1 MILEALVR
9 TDAQARRGQS
19 LGTRSRTTHRTAFKF
34 AGIVALI
41 ITLTNVAIFTV
52 LYIVISRHLTDNLY
66 AHVEEVAKTL
76 ADVEGEED
84 DGFQELAAMVAH
96 HAVIAQ
102 SDEDIYLLTDKDRR
116 YVAGNVSS
124 MERFDGWRKVRWEDL
139 KLVGNWSSTRT
150 SDAIIGR
157 WVTIK
162 NGHLFV
168 GDGNGDIKDAQKWL
182 LVGLVWGIV
191 LSIVSALIGG
201 YMLGRRAQRRIL
213 QMAQTLNAVASGS
226 LEQRVPRN
234 AARDD
239 LDQVASLINA
249 TLERLQGLFVNLK
262 QVSVDIAHD
271 LRTPISRMRQ
281 QLESVRK
288 GPQALG
294 SYVEVVDDAIA
305 EIDVISETFDGL
317 MRISEI
323 EAGARKSKFTDVELN
338 PLIAHVADAFLAPAE
353 DRRQRL
359 HASLPSQSVQV
370 RGDRRLLMQLFA
382 NILQNAVIHSPPE
395 SRVDIELS
403 AEQEAAI
410 VRVSDNGPG
419 IPTEEKEK
427 VFRRLYR
434 LDKSRSTPG
443 NGLGLPLAAAIAE
456 LHGATIKLDDNNP
469 GLVVEVRF
477 DPAELQRRLV
487 S

>member
-1 MILEALVR
+1 M
-9 TDAQARRGQS
+9 
-19 LGTRSRTTHRTAFKF
+19 GTRSRTTHRTAFKF
-34 AGIVALI
+34 ASIVALI
-41 ITLTNVAIFTV
+41 ITLTNVAIFSV

-66 AHVEEVAKTL
+66 SHVEEVGRTL
-76 ADVEGEED
+76 ADVEGEET
-84 DGFQELAAMVAH
+84 DGFQELAAMIAH
-96 HAVIAQ
+96 HSVIAQ
-102 SDEDIYLLTDKDRR
+102 SDEDIYLLTDANGR

-124 MERFDGWRKVRWEDL
+124 MARFDGWRKVRWDEL
-139 KLVGNWSSTRT
+139 NLVGRWSPTRM
-150 SDAIIGR
+150 SDAIIGK
-157 WVTIK
+157 WVPIK
-162 NGHLFV
+162 GGRLFV
-168 GDGNGDIKDAQKWL
+168 GDGNGDIKDAQRWL
-182 LVGLVWGIV
+182 LVGLFWGIAM
-191 LSIVSALIGG
+191 SIVCALVGG

-213 QMAQTLNAVASGS
+213 QMAQTLNAVALGR
-226 LEQRVPRN
+226 LEQRVPRSPTH
-234 AARDD
+234 DD

-281 QLESVRK
+281 QLENVRT
-288 GPQALG
+288 GPQAM
-294 SYVEVVDDAIA
+294 SAYVDVVDNSIA

-338 PLIAHVADAFLAPAE
+338 SLIAHVADAFLAPAE

-359 HASLPSQSVQV
+359 QSSLASPGVQV

-382 NILQNAVIHSPPE
+382 NLIQNAIIHSPPE
-395 SRVDIELS
+395 SQIDVELL
-403 AEQEAAI
+403 AERDNAI
-410 VRVSDNGPG
+410 VRVRDNGPG
-419 IPTEEKEK
+419 IPAEEREK

-456 LHGATIKLDDNNP
+456 LHGAKIKLDDNDP

-477 DPAELQRRLV
+477 EPAAMLQ
-487 S
+487 